1 MHDPDMLADVV
12 LFIHLALVWCI
23 VAGLPL
29 IYIGAAYHWAWVRG
43 WRWRAAHLAAIV
55 FVAAESLLG
64 IACPLTVWEDA
75 LRAHRPGTGMIER
88 WVDGLLYYDFPAWVF
103 AVAYTLFAA
112 MVAIAWLR
120 VPPVKS
126 PRPHP

>member
-1 MHDPDMLADVV
+1 MLADVL
-12 LFIHLALVWCI
+12 LFIHLGLVLFI
-23 VAGLPL
+23 TAGLPL
-29 IYIGAAYHWAWVRG
+29 IYIGAACRWAWVRR
-43 WRWRAAHLAAIV
+43 WRWRATHLAAIV
-55 FVAAESLLG
+55 FVAAEALLG

-75 LRAHRPGTGMIER
+75 LRGHRPGTGMIER
-88 WVDGLLYYDFPAWVF
+88 WVDRLLYYDLPTWVF

-112 MVAIAWLR
+112 MVAIAWVG